1 MERPTA
7 SRAILA
13 GFVATVGM
21 SVLMYAAPMMGMPK
35 MDVAAM
41 LGSMVSQGMPAP
53 GSGAWW
59 MGMLAHFIN
68 GTIIFPLIYAYA
80 LYPALP
86 GEPWLKGTMWGLVLW
101 FLSQAMVMPMMGLG
115 FFASKAPAAMMGVIG
130 SLIGHAA
137 YGALLGGI
145 AGPGAVRASRATSA
159 PTAR

>member
-7 SRAILA
+7 GRAILA

-21 SVLMYAAPMMGMPK
+21 SVLMYAGPMMGMPK
-35 MDVAAM
+35 MDLAAM

-53 GSGAWW
+53 ASGAWW

-68 GTIIFPLIYAYA
+68 GTIVFPLIYAYA
-80 LYPALP
+80 LYPVLP
-86 GEPWLKGTMWGLVLW
+86 GAPWLKGIVWGLILW

-115 FFASKAPAAMMGVIG
+115 FFSSNAPAAMMGVIG

-137 YGALLGGI
+137 YGALLGTI
-145 AGPGAVRASRATSA
+145 AGTGAVRVSQA
-159 PTAR
+159 PAARR

>member
-7 SRAILA
+7 TRAILA

-21 SVLMYAAPMMGMPK
+21 GVLTYAAPMMGMPK

-41 LGSMVSQGMPAP
+41 LGSMASQGMAAP

-59 MGMLAHFIN
+59 MGMLAHVIN
-68 GTIIFPLIYAYA
+68 GTIIFPL
-80 LYPALP
+80 
-86 GEPWLKGTMWGLVLW
+86 
-101 FLSQAMVMPMMGLG
+101 
-115 FFASKAPAAMMGVIG
+115 MGVIG

-145 AGPGAVRASRATSA
+145 AGTGVVRASRATSG
-159 PTAR
+159 PHGEIVR

>member
-1 MERPTA
+1 MTA
-7 SRAILA
+7 
-13 GFVATVGM
+13 M
-21 SVLMYAAPMMGMPK
+21 MYAAPMMGMPK

-41 LGSMVSQGMPAP
+41 LGSMVSQGMSAP

-59 MGMLAHFIN
+59 MGMIAHFIN
-68 GTIIFPLIYAYA
+68 GTIIFPLVYAYA

-86 GEPWLKGTMWGLVLW
+86 GEPWLKGAMWGLILW

-115 FFASKAPAAMMGVIG
+115 FFSSKTPVAIMGVIG

-145 AGPGAVRASRATSA
+145 AGTGAVRVSRATSG

>member
-7 SRAILA
+7 ARAILA

-53 GSGAWW
+53 ASGAWRI
-59 MGMLAHFIN
+59 GMIAHFIN
-68 GTIIFPLIYAYA
+68 GMIIFPLIYAYA

-86 GEPWLKGTMWGLVLW
+86 GAPWLKGV
-101 FLSQAMVMPMMGLG
+101 V
-115 FFASKAPAAMMGVIG
+115 
-130 SLIGHAA
+130 
-137 YGALLGGI
+137 
-145 AGPGAVRASRATSA
+145 
-159 PTAR
+159 